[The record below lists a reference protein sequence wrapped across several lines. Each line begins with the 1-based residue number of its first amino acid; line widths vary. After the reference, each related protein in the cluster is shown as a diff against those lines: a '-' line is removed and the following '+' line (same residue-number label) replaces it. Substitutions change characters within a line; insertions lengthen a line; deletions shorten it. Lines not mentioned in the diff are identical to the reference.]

1 MRIFLRKGLHNLL
14 LLTLMTL
21 IRRHCE
27 MYPLEL
33 KTSKEENA
41 PRKSQE
47 KSCFLKNDSQYTHT
61 EIWLHFFS
69 YFQSYAKSRFF
80 MKMWNVSL
88 ELKTWT
94 KENIKKNLVL
104 KMFHSKSTSKIQA
117 QIVGNEQKVKQIR
130 TYGSDC

>member
-1 MRIFLRKGLHNLL
+1 MSIFLRKGLQNVL

-47 KSCFLKNDSQYTHT
+47 KSCFLKNDSQFTQGDLTPLFLIFPNY
-61 EIWLHFFS
+61 IF
-69 YFQSYAKSRFF
+69 
-80 MKMWNVSL
+80 N
-88 ELKTWT
+88 
-94 KENIKKNLVL
+94 
-104 KMFHSKSTSKIQA
+104 
-117 QIVGNEQKVKQIR
+117 
-130 TYGSDC
+130 